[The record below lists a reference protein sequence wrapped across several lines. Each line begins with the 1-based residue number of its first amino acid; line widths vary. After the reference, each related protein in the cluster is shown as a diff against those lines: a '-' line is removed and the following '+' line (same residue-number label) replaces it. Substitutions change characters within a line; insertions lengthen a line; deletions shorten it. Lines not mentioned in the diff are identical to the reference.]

1 MGRGVGVTDE
11 GTQGR
16 KGRPTLL
23 LQGLSLL
30 KSCVG
35 CESGGEGINV

>member
-1 MGRGVGVTDE
+1 VGVTDE
-11 GTQGR
+11 ETQGR

-35 CESGGEGINV
+35 CVWQEGRECK